1 MRNPGFEVC
10 FFKCNLCGYVA
21 GVIVSKKSL
30 RVDENGLSDWYTI
43 KLKTQPMPGS
53 TIFIKA
59 TTPSVNQLTITPP
72 TILFTSN
79 TWNQPQVISVF
90 GLDNQIIDGTLVTVI
105 DHAVTNSQPL
115 LDAAYLTFN
124 TTDCCQV
131 TVTVDDNDSPGLAV
145 IPRVLTITEGQTAT
159 YQIKAQTQPAETIYV
174 NFTSTPGLKVTA
186 ADGTAGIAI
195 QRLKWDETHTIT
207 VEAVNNEKVNTV
219 WSLPLAGTVT
229 HTLSSA
235 DALYAALNVSSTAPW
250 PVQITMKDDDS
261 AAVRRPEAI
270 TVTEGPT
277 PTEITL
283 SLPTMPKSKV
293 KVYLSLRDTGYLLVE
308 GDDVN
313 REGFGTSLKLS
324 VEWEVAAWTQTRR
337 IKVRRAEDDDTDSG
351 QRTTFLQYAVESS
364 DASYGSLVIKDT
376 TVTTVD
382 DDKAGVT
389 VTPAAGLTLSE
400 GGAGS
405 EVRVKLD
412 SKPQLFDGVQSRVVV
427 VRLLHDVQVTVTPS
441 EIAFV
446 RTNYSADGVFTV
458 TAVDDIAVEEP
469 QHLSLLKFQIVTAD
483 PEYQKVIVPDKIATI
498 VDNEVDSSTV
508 RMGKWGGVMSLTVPY
523 GAVILSVPPGA
534 LAQDTE
540 LRWGCT
546 S

>member
-1 MRNPGFEVC
+1 
-10 FFKCNLCGYVA
+10 
-21 GVIVSKKSL
+21 
-30 RVDENGLSDWYTI
+30 
-43 KLKTQPMPGS
+43 
-53 TIFIKA
+53 
-59 TTPSVNQLTITPP
+59 
-72 TILFTSN
+72 
-79 TWNQPQVISVF
+79 
-90 GLDNQIIDGTLVTVI
+90 
-105 DHAVTNSQPL
+105 
-115 LDAAYLTFN
+115 
-124 TTDCCQV
+124 
-131 TVTVDDNDSPGLAV
+131 
-145 IPRVLTITEGQTAT
+145 
-159 YQIKAQTQPAETIYV
+159 
-174 NFTSTPGLKVTA
+174 
-186 ADGTAGIAI
+186 
-195 QRLKWDETHTIT
+195 
-207 VEAVNNEKVNTV
+207 
-219 WSLPLAGTVT
+219 
-229 HTLSSA
+229 
-235 DALYAALNVSSTAPW
+235 
-250 PVQITMKDDDS
+250 
-261 AAVRRPEAI
+261 
-270 TVTEGPT
+270 
-277 PTEITL
+277 
-283 SLPTMPKSKV
+283 
-293 KVYLSLRDTGYLLVE
+293 
-308 GDDVN
+308 
-313 REGFGTSLKLS
+313 
-324 VEWEVAAWTQTRR
+324 
-337 IKVRRAEDDDTDSG
+337 
-351 QRTTFLQYAVESS
+351 
-364 DASYGSLVIKDT
+364 
-376 TVTTVD
+376 VTTVD

-427 VRLLHDVQVTVTPS
+427 VRLLHDAQVTVTPS